1 MPKDSEGKWGLE
13 KAALKKIQLHFS
25 FRVVRNDQIQHDAI
39 DYGIKPSDMIRK
51 IVGLPFKKI
60 QRPRIGLSL
69 NDTDLKFLAEKYGL
83 NPNDETEIKR
93 RVTEE
98 VNLHWSR
105 KE

>member
-1 MPKDSEGKWGLE
+1 MFKDVYEKWSGE

-25 FRVVRNDQIQHDAI
+25 FQLARNNQVQHDAI
-39 DYGIKPSDMIRK
+39 DQEIKPSDMIRK

-69 NDTDLKFLAEKYGL
+69 DNNDLQFLAKKYGVR
-83 NPNDETEIKR
+83 PDEEAEIKR
-93 RVTEE
+93 RVTED
-98 VNLHWSR
+98 VNVYCIE

>member
-25 FRVVRNDQIQHDAI
+25 FQAARNDQIQHDAI
-39 DYGIKPSDMIRK
+39 DHGIKPSDMIRK

-69 NDTDLKFLAEKYGL
+69 DDTDLKFLAEKYGL
-83 NPNDETEIKR
+83 NPNDEAEIKTQSDGR
-93 RVTEE
+93 
-98 VNLHWSR
+98 S
-105 KE
+105 

>member
-1 MPKDSEGKWGLE
+1 MVNDRGGKWSGE

-25 FRVVRNDQIQHDAI
+25 FQQERNDQIQHDAI
-39 DYGIKPSDMIRK
+39 DVGIKPSDMIRK

-69 NDTDLKFLAEKYGL
+69 DDMDLQFLAEKYGISAD
-83 NPNDETEIKR
+83 NEAEIKR
-93 RVTEE
+93 KVTEE
-98 VNLHWSR
+98 VNLFCTE